1 MSGLGEMRGPVYETF
16 SFGRNY
22 IQFFISRLVLKR
34 FLCRL
39 YQRPSYGK
47 VKEKN
52 FFYFTLGFGNCIAV
66 APGESTFHYL
76 YKCDKRTIQVSLK

>member
-1 MSGLGEMRGPVYETF
+1 MSELGEMRGPVYETF

-39 YQRPSYGK
+39 YQRLSYGIRIFFF
-47 VKEKN
+47 
-52 FFYFTLGFGNCIAV
+52 FFYLTLGFGNCIAV